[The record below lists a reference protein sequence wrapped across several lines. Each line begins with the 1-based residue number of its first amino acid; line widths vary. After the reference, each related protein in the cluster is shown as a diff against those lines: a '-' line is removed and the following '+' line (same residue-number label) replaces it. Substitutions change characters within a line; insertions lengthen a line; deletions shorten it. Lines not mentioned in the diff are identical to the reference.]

1 MLSILSRLV
10 YVENTSSIYLFQNS
24 SLITL
29 GRYQSLSL
37 WAVFGFGEVFIVF
50 PRLRRSRLRPSA
62 EDLSACDIE
71 ASYCT
76 QEKSPGTHCTFQY
89 ISVSI
94 FGFLFWP

>member
-1 MLSILSRLV
+1 MRKTHLQYIFSKTAV
-10 YVENTSSIYLFQNS
+10 YLGGYL
-24 SLITL
+24 
-29 GRYQSLSL
+29 SLSL
-37 WAVFGFGEVFIVF
+37 WEVFGFGKVFIVF
-50 PRLRRSRLRPSA
+50 LRLRRSRLRPSA